1 MASSTAVLADD
12 CGVVDVGCTIGNTV
26 KDWFS
31 DLATKI
37 AKGATDLMVQAMT
50 WWTQSDRTSMLQS
63 PAINDV
69 RGMLMY
75 VGIVLL
81 TASVMWQGIVMVIKR
96 KPDPLVNTTMGL
108 LSFVGWTALGT
119 TLAVMINEA
128 GIELSSQILNASI
141 DKFSQTIGAA
151 LLAALATSPAIVLFL
166 ALILF
171 FLAAIQWV
179 LGFFRFGALVILLAL
194 LPTAAAGQINEATKP
209 WLRKVLS
216 WCLTLLL
223 YQPIG
228 AVIYSIGF
236 LLIGNGQ
243 DIGTILTGMAVLA
256 MAVVAMPTMLRF
268 FHWGGQQLVSGGG
281 GGGAAAMGAAA
292 SMFGG
297 SGAAGFAKSMESTG
311 PAGKGNADNSGAMTV
326 APANQGD
333 GPGGPKAPGQQP
345 AKTGDP
351 SSSGKAGMEMAGA
364 EKTTGATSTGA
375 TVGAGTGGTA
385 TAAGTAPAAG
395 AGPAGAA
402 VAGIEAGKELGER
415 AAGAIQGAMTDGA
428 GGDSNG

>member
-1 MASSTAVLADD
+1 MAPTTAVLADD

-141 DKFSQTIGAA
+141 DKFSQTIGVA

-243 DIGTILTGMAVLA
+243 DIGTILTGMAILV

-268 FHWGGQQLVSGGG
+268 FNWGGQQLVSGGG
-281 GGGAAAMGAAA
+281 GGGASAMGAAA

-297 SGAAGFAKSMESTG
+297 SGASGFAKSMESTG
-311 PAGKGNADNSGAMTV
+311 PGGKGNADNSGAMTV

-333 GPGGPKAPGQQP
+333 GPSAPKAPGQP

-351 SSSGKAGMEMAGA
+351 SSSGKAGTEMAGA
-364 EKTTGATSTGA
+364 GTTTGATT
-375 TVGAGTGGTA
+375 AGTAGTTGTA
-385 TAAGTAPAAG
+385 TASSTAPA

-402 VAGIEAGKELGER
+402 VAGLEAAKELGDR

-428 GGDSNG
+428 GGDSDG